1 MSQTPDVALFAVP
14 DLDFPLDELEDL
26 PAEQLFLVPFRPDA
40 TEEHKQRAYE
50 IFWARKAAA
59 ERAGSGGAQGK
70 GVGLQVGKANDPWT
84 GSHRRLSSIGD
95 TEEGLPTPGGS
106 QDGGAADF
114 EGLVPAGD
122 KVEKALTNGQAHQSA
137 STSATPFA
145 SSSQTNHFNQTSGA
159 ASSSLAPLSSSIT
172 DPSSDSAKS
181 PFGAFPT
188 HSSTRPLRKNGFY
201 ADASSSRDTP
211 SSSTEKQKK
220 DKGKG
225 KAVELPGEAAEFSGT
240 TTSEATPSFSP
251 STSVHPRATR
261 STHSTDAK
269 NLRWQRGPDR
279 SIEVV
284 VEIPL
289 HPAMTNLS
297 PALRKKLFGKKA
309 APVKKEIGAKKEK
322 VASTM
327 PSGTKRKTRSSLAAA
342 EQAEDEATER
352 AAKKRK
358 MSTVVEGK
366 KPAQASPSTTSR
378 RGRSSATSTASTSKR
393 KTRRSSS
400 AGFEVLIE
408 TPKRPTS
415 FAKAGSSIKGKGKG
429 AAGSPSVRSPTMA
442 TSSLAATTRLRSSR
456 APTRSSAPQIKRCST
471 RGTTSL
477 SAPSV
482 RAADSRPAAVPR
494 IWLATRRLSRKA
506 RPRPLVTTKPICS
519 PVSSPSHPRTPPKQ
533 VLRLPRRPVSPKLR
547 KRCKTSSSAV
557 RIARSSWMRQRWLRS
572 LLLSRRTG
580 RSRLGRLMR
589 TEERRRKSMSWTT
602 TLVSLSSKPSLAS
615 APAARVRMSRRAR
628 PASSPV
634 STLPLLR
641 LSQPVPPPLPTA
653 LHPPPPPQSPPLP
666 NPSPPRALS
675 APPAQQTTKTRSSLP
690 RCASTKRGRRRG
702 AGRHG

>member
-429 AAGSPSVRSPTMA
+429 AAGSPSLSRTNTVISAADQEMLDAGNDIAVGPVGSGSGLAPSGRSSNLVGDSSTLAEGSSTAAGDDEADLLASILALTSENAAQAGPSTSSSSGLAKAAKEVQDELFGGTDSPLELDEATMA
-442 TSSLAATTRLRSSR
+442 KILAAVASNGKEQAGKADADGGAEEEVDELDDDFGLAQLEAELGVGTGSKSTNVEKGKTRLEPGVDAPAPPPFATGPSTAPNGAPSTAPAPVPATAKPISSSR
-456 APTRSSAPQIKRCST
+456 SQRATSATDDEDALVSPSLRVDEEGKKKR
-471 RGTTSL
+471 R
-477 SAPSV
+477 
-482 RAADSRPAAVPR
+482 
-494 IWLATRRLSRKA
+494 RKA
-506 RPRPLVTTKPICS
+506 RMSDELER
-519 PVSSPSHPRTPPKQ
+519 
-533 VLRLPRRPVSPKLR
+533 
-547 KRCKTSSSAV
+547 AV
-557 RIARSSWMRQRWLRS
+557 
-572 LLLSRRTG
+572 
-580 RSRLGRLMR
+580 
-589 TEERRRKSMSWTT
+589 K
-602 TLVSLSSKPSLAS
+602 
-615 APAARVRMSRRAR
+615 
-628 PASSPV
+628 
-634 STLPLLR
+634 
-641 LSQPVPPPLPTA
+641 
-653 LHPPPPPQSPPLP
+653 
-666 NPSPPRALS
+666 
-675 APPAQQTTKTRSSLP
+675 
-690 RCASTKRGRRRG
+690 RCASV
-702 AGRHG
+702 